1 MVIISGYAPCLACGA
16 LFGSLV
22 SATCNSTSC
31 AQLHE
36 SPQIMSPHDCIYIIL
51 TLLLWDLSTLCVL
64 DHLWPL
70 IYIYIHVSF
79 PVKSFDMCLF
89 QLQDL
94 QYEILLKPNHLQE
107 LFFINIFPVEI
118 LNMKEINRNHYFI
131 NKIIKRQIKQW
142 QFVTVKL
149 MLPLLH

>member
-1 MVIISGYAPCLACGA
+1 MTTY
-16 LFGSLV
+16 
-22 SATCNSTSC
+22 
-31 AQLHE
+31 
-36 SPQIMSPHDCIYIIL
+36 
-51 TLLLWDLSTLCVL
+51 
-64 DHLWPL
+64 

-131 NKIIKRQIKQW
+131 NKIIKRQIKQ
-142 QFVTVKL
+142 
-149 MLPLLH
+149 